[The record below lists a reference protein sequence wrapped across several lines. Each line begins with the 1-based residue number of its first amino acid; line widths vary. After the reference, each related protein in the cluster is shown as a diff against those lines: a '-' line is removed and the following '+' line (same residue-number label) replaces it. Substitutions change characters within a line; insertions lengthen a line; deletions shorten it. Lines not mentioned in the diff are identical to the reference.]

1 MKRPFLVGFMTFKFS
16 FKKLS
21 LPANGLIM
29 NYQEIKNREF
39 DKQKDFINRAEK
51 VEFGEPSVNKLL
63 KREKGKF
70 VIDPVLLKLIS
81 ESKDKKAIYIFEF
94 AGKTNYIRLVDA
106 FSNNRVKE
114 ERGSDKVYH
123 VSKFNGE
130 CVRLNSTIIYVGSK
144 EKDLLQRIKQ
154 HLGVGQIK
162 SRSVY
167 SLYLN
172 DWWPGRMPVRI
183 KIWFFPKETEP
194 EVLQLTEDALWEG
207 LFPLFGKKGATFN
220 KKRII
225 P

>member
-1 MKRPFLVGFMTFKFS
+1 
-16 FKKLS
+16 
-21 LPANGLIM
+21 M
-29 NYQEIKNREF
+29 NYQEIRNREF

-51 VEFGEPSVNKLL
+51 VEFGEPSVNQLL
-63 KREKGKF
+63 KRDKGKF

-81 ESKDKKAIYIFEF
+81 DSKDKKAIYVFELS
-94 AGKTNYIRLVDA
+94 GKTDYTRLIDA
-106 FSNNRVKE
+106 FSNNQLKKE
-114 ERGSDKVYH
+114 RTSGLSNKTYH

-144 EKDLLQRIKQ
+144 EKDLLQRMKQ
-154 HLGVGQIK
+154 HLGVEQIK

-172 DWWPGRMPVRI
+172 DWWPINIPVLI

-194 EVLQLTEDALWEG
+194 EVLQLMEDALWEG

-220 KKRII
+220 KKRTV
-225 P
+225 PVKND